1 MPKIPTFTSKA
12 RPTAEVGSIQS
23 NIRIDPNR
31 TMGAALSTVAGRVQ
45 DYYIKK
51 RDNEEKLIAKKAVLE
66 LKSETDKIIQSQKDN
81 ISEEESISNYKQTFT
96 PLLQNKLSTIQN
108 RRVKKLVEQS
118 IDLEN
123 SENIYHLKQN
133 SFKAYEKESAK
144 IYNEEIQA
152 GAAKY
157 KTETNEKLKEK
168 HRNTLYETAR
178 LFNEEHMFGSNDLK
192 KRIENI
198 DRVLFLGDVDSF
210 VGTPGAVD
218 KIKELDKNI
227 NGAKLVPDETFN
239 NSLYNSYAQ
248 KIELLT
254 IKGDPN
260 ANYEEAKNLLNQ
272 LEDSNRYNGSKMI
285 SGKRETEFARLKQK
299 ILIEEIQHENLI
311 NKQGENKQFEDFAK
325 DSKISLLKSITDK
338 GMGIQT
344 TLQDR
349 LMANELEAEFDQM
362 KNDYLSVNPQATLGD
377 KKSFVRNLTST
388 LSNIYQ
394 DRKIERIRSISF
406 TEDTFDIIA
415 EKNQVMKDVKLL
427 SQNNLDS
434 ATRKRY
440 ERIAKINGYVTTIKE
455 KTEDG
460 KSRDKKIGDIGAFL
474 NNYLPILIRQV
485 QATQIIE

>member
-168 HRNTLYETAR
+168 HKNTLYETAR
-178 LFNEEHMFGSNDLK
+178 LFNEEHMLGSNDLK
-192 KRIENI
+192 KRIESI
-198 DRVLFLGDVDSF
+198 DSSLLLGDADSLI
-210 VGTPGAVD
+210 GTPGAVD
-218 KIKELDKNI
+218 KIKQLDKNI
-227 NGAKLVPDETFN
+227 NGSKLLSDEIFN
-239 NSLYNSYAQ
+239 NSIYNSYTQ
-248 KIELLT
+248 KIQSVAV
-254 IKGDPN
+254 KGDPN
-260 ANYEEAKNLLNQ
+260 ADYEEAERLLNE
-272 LEDSNRYNGSKMI
+272 LENFERYNGSKTI
-285 SGKRETEFARLKQK
+285 SGKREAQFATLKQN
-299 ILIEEIQHENLI
+299 ILTE
-311 NKQGENKQFEDFAK
+311 
-325 DSKISLLKSITDK
+325 SISHD
-338 GMGIQT
+338 
-344 TLQDR
+344 
-349 LMANELEAEFDQM
+349 
-362 KNDYLSVNPQATLGD
+362 
-377 KKSFVRNLTST
+377 SFVRKIEQGNKFYTYQTEQKKLLEGTFFNAFDASFNKGVNKERASEAGLEYESRIDLYVQSNPDATYNEQQQYARDLRLNLVDKYDDVSTEEITAFNLTENKFNVVRETASVFEWYSEYKKNPSLKDAEGKPIRNT
-388 LSNIYQ
+388 LVSL
-394 DRKIERIRSISF
+394 
-406 TEDTFDIIA
+406 A
-415 EKNQVMKDVKLL
+415 KL
-427 SQNNLDS
+427 
-434 ATRKRY
+434 
-440 ERIAKINGYVTTIKE
+440 NGYVD
-455 KTEDG
+455 EDG
-460 KSRDKKIGDIGAFL
+460 KVQINKFFNDYVEILKSRQEG
-474 NNYLPILIRQV
+474 
-485 QATQIIE
+485 